1 MSLYSLY
8 GSKRANRKGKYGS
21 KKIKNMKKIILVGLY
36 LIISNFIVAQDT
48 LTLEKAI
55 EIALDNNYG
64 IKISKN
70 NVESMKNTAIPAN
83 ANLLPRV
90 DLSAGV
96 SYSDN
101 IIQAPTGETQ
111 QKATLT
117 NTGIS
122 LSYTLFDGLA
132 NINNYKK
139 LKEMVVASELQ
150 SKLQIEAAIY
160 RLINAYYTA
169 VINYKNQLV
178 YADMLDISRQRYE
191 RAKLNKEYGKS
202 SGLELLNAEV
212 DYNNDS
218 INYLNT
224 INTYEESKRNL
235 NKMMSREPAT
245 AFNIETKLLD
255 FKLYKVEEIKNTAIE
270 NNVSYNLISNTLKQ
284 NELELKIAKAAYS
297 PVLSFNTS
305 YGYNQSVQDFG
316 VQLDNPNASLTAG
329 LTLRFNIFDGGRKRK
344 QIKNA
349 QITID
354 NTQLQLQDE
363 KLQLFTDIENSFA
376 SYEHNI
382 KVLKTNEANLKASK
396 RNFERS
402 KEYFELG
409 QISSTQFREA
419 QLNYSRAKVNIT
431 ISRFSAKL
439 SEVAL
444 VYLSGSIL
452 E

>member
-1 MSLYSLY
+1 V
-8 GSKRANRKGKYGS
+8 
-21 KKIKNMKKIILVGLY
+21 KKKHKNMKKIILVGLY

-55 EIALDNNYG
+55 EITLDNNFG
-64 IKISKN
+64 IKIYRN

-83 ANLLPRV
+83 AGLLPRI

-96 SYSDN
+96 NYSDN

-150 SKLQIEAAIY
+150 AKLQIEASIY
-160 RLINAYYTA
+160 QLINAYYSA
-169 VINYKNQLV
+169 VIKYKNQLV
-178 YADMLDISRQRYE
+178 FADMLDISRQRYE

-218 INYLNT
+218 INYLDA
-224 INTYEESKRNL
+224 INTFNESKRNL
-235 NKMMSREPAT
+235 NVMMSREPST
-245 AFNIETKLLD
+245 VFNIETKLLD
-255 FKLYKVEEIKNTAIE
+255 FKLYSLEEVKNTAIE
-270 NNVSYNLISNTLKQ
+270 NNV
-284 NELELKIAKAAYS
+284 
-297 PVLSFNTS
+297 
-305 YGYNQSVQDFG
+305 
-316 VQLDNPNASLTAG
+316 NPNASLTAG
-329 LTLRFNIFDGGRKRK
+329 LTLRFNIFDGGIKRKRV
-344 QIKNA
+344 KNTK
-349 QITID
+349 ITIE
-354 NTQLQLQDE
+354 NTQFQLEDE

-376 SYEHNI
+376 SYEHNV
-382 KVLKTNEANLKASK
+382 KVLKTNEANLKASQ

-402 KEYFELG
+402 KEYFGLG

-431 ISRFSAKL
+431 I
-439 SEVAL
+439 
-444 VYLSGSIL
+444 L